1 MTDLM
6 DEEAQQMDEMEFEEE
21 KEMEEAISVD
31 DPINAL
37 TLQKMIILPKG
48 TTIQAVVENFQ
59 AEGVACVLIGDD
71 LLDGIFTERD
81 VIMKLAGKGLDYH
94 NEIVD
99 DYMTPAP
106 ESLQGEDSI
115 AFALNRMTEGGY
127 RHIPVVDS
135 EGKPTGLVGVLDIVR
150 HLAEY
155 FSQDVFNLPPSP
167 LRKQVRAEG
176 G

>member
-1 MTDLM
+1 MSDLI
-6 DEEAQQMDEMEFEEE
+6 DEEAQQMDQMEFEEG
-21 KEMEEAISVD
+21 KEMEEAISVGD
-31 DPINAL
+31 SINTL
-37 TLQKMIILPKG
+37 TLQKMIVMPRG
-48 TTIQAVVENFQ
+48 TAIQTVIEQFQ

-71 LLDGIFTERD
+71 SLEGIFTERD

-99 DYMTPAP
+99 DYMTTSP
-106 ESLQGEDSI
+106 ESLLGEDSI

-127 RHIPVVDS
+127 RHIPVVDLN
-135 EGKPTGLVGVLDIVR
+135 GKPVGLIGVLDIVR

-155 FSQDVFNLPPSP
+155 FSQDVLNLPPSP
-167 LRKQVRAEG
+167 LRKQIRAEG

>member
-1 MTDLM
+1 MSDLI
-6 DEEAQQMDEMEFEEE
+6 DDEAQQMDEKEFEGE
-21 KEMEEAISVD
+21 KEMEEAISVE
-31 DPINAL
+31 DPIDVL
-37 TLQKMIILPKG
+37 TLQKMIIVPKG
-48 TTIQAVVENFQ
+48 TTIQAVVEKFQ

-71 LLDGIFTERD
+71 SLDGIFTERD

-94 NEIVD
+94 NV
-99 DYMTPAP
+99 
-106 ESLQGEDSI
+106 

-127 RHIPVVDS
+127 RHIPVVDAK
-135 EGKPTGLVGVLDIVR
+135 GKPVGLVGVLDIVR